1 MSTMAKNVI
10 AARADNR
17 PPMLEKSQY
26 NSWQSRMEH
35 YIRGKEHGKDL
46 FDSVING
53 PFKYGTVEVPEK
65 IHEECDIRATNI
77 VLQGLSPDVY
87 TLVNHHTDAKE
98 IWDIVKLLIEMV
110 HHQSYQAPA
119 LHQQSPASFLQLDA
133 GLVVPSFLPSDD
145 PIACLNKAMAF
156 ISIAFASRYLPT
168 NNKLR
173 TSGARGNAT
182 GSGVNKNLETNT
194 ANQEKVVRCYN
205 CQGEGHMARPCTKL
219 KRPKNLEWFKEKMLL
234 AQALEA
240 EVVSDEEQMA
250 FLADNKERIATGQ
263 DTQELTTTAIFETND
278 LDAFDSDYDEA
289 PSASAVLMAKLST
302 YDLDVLSKTENE
314 VVQDTTSSTQQD
326 EMIMPVIE
334 EMSNQVAKC
343 NEVNKLNKTH
353 DALSILNT
361 EDTLKLAEESKLK
374 MNAKQNDPI
383 AKEKKVN
390 IAPIDY
396 DALNKLLDHFVKH
409 FVPKKQLSAEQAF
422 WLPILQTVSEKP
434 TRGNI
439 FEIEKKELFIEN
451 DRLLEYI
458 ICQDV
463 MCIAMHADLD
473 SKCGVPAHDDNL
485 TYA

>member
-1 MSTMAKNVI
+1 
-10 AARADNR
+10 
-17 PPMLEKSQY
+17 
-26 NSWQSRMEH
+26 
-35 YIRGKEHGKDL
+35 
-46 FDSVING
+46 
-53 PFKYGTVEVPEK
+53 
-65 IHEECDIRATNI
+65 
-77 VLQGLSPDVY
+77 
-87 TLVNHHTDAKE
+87 
-98 IWDIVKLLIEMV
+98 
-110 HHQSYQAPA
+110 
-119 LHQQSPASFLQLDA
+119 
-133 GLVVPSFLPSDD
+133 
-145 PIACLNKAMAF
+145 
-156 ISIAFASRYLPT
+156 
-168 NNKLR
+168 
-173 TSGARGNAT
+173 
-182 GSGVNKNLETNT
+182 
-194 ANQEKVVRCYN
+194 
-205 CQGEGHMARPCTKL
+205 MARPCTKL
-219 KRPKNLEWFKEKMLL
+219 KRPKNSEWFKEKMLL

-250 FLADNKERIATGQ
+250 FLVDNRERIATGQ

-278 LDAFDSDYDEA
+278 LDAFDSDCDEA

-302 YDLDVLSKTENE
+302 YDSDVLSETENE

-326 EMIMPVIE
+326 AMIMSVIE

-422 WLPILQTVSEKP
+422 WLPISQTVSEKP

-458 ICQDV
+458 ICQDL
-463 MCIAMHADLD
+463 MYIAMHADLD

-485 TYA
+485 TYAEMEKNILLMNTVEQAIAQQPLDSALDYACKFTTRIQELLVYVSATCPSSLKKNEKLVAVIPMNKSRKVRFVEPSTSISGVKSSTSASGSKPLGNRKKNRISRTSSSNQKNKVRSP